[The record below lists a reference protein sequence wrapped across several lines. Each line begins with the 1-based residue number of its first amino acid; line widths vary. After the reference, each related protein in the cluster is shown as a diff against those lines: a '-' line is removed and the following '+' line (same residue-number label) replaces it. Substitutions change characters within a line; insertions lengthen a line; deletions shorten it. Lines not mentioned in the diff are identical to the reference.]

1 MPRILELREK
11 FKGVKGFIMTGSAYA
26 HGLISVLRE
35 LGIEVDGSV
44 VFHHD
49 PVYDGGGENQN
60 SLKNLVEEYG
70 DIPHY
75 TVSKTQAY
83 QLPQVFRR
91 VRTDFVIIRHQGLAP
106 EAAKLGIPAL
116 AMGDEHIPVGYDG
129 MIRTGEILLDILARK
144 RFNQVLQRHV
154 ELPYT
159 KWWQSQ
165 DDPFILSKEPEVID
179 KALDEKLKKKG
190 A

>member
-1 MPRILELREK
+1 
-11 FKGVKGFIMTGSAYA
+11 MTGSAYA

-83 QLPQVFRR
+83 QPKRR
-91 VRTDFVIIRHQGLAP
+91 KHSAHAETRTSGRQ
-106 EAAKLGIPAL
+106 
-116 AMGDEHIPVGYDG
+116 
-129 MIRTGEILLDILARK
+129 
-144 RFNQVLQRHV
+144 
-154 ELPYT
+154 
-159 KWWQSQ
+159 
-165 DDPFILSKEPEVID
+165 
-179 KALDEKLKKKG
+179 
-190 A
+190 

>member
-1 MPRILELREK
+1 
-11 FKGVKGFIMTGSAYA
+11 
-26 HGLISVLRE
+26 
-35 LGIEVDGSV
+35 
-44 VFHHD
+44 
-49 PVYDGGGENQN
+49 
-60 SLKNLVEEYG
+60 
-70 DIPHY
+70 
-75 TVSKTQAY
+75 
-83 QLPQVFRR
+83 
-91 VRTDFVIIRHQGLAP
+91 
-106 EAAKLGIPAL
+106 
-116 AMGDEHIPVGYDG
+116 MGDEHIPVGYDG

-179 KALDEKLKKKG
+179 EALKDKLKKKG